1 MPLQHKRTLE
11 ANARIEN
18 IQEFLSVTKKFD
30 EKDAE
35 EEETGLDRLTRFL
48 LDLALI
54 ADTDDGDSESSEVT
68 LMYSSCGLGSGISCC
83 LPDWYGG
90 NVFPLSRASRRRGR
104 IGRET
109 SFRLTF

>member
-1 MPLQHKRTLE
+1 NLTVTQVVEAVLNQTGYIDALAAQNTLE

-18 IQEFLSVTKKFD
+18 IQEFLSVTKNFD

-54 ADTDDGDSESSEVT
+54 ADTDDGDTESSEVT
-68 LMYSSCGLGSGISCC
+68 LMTLH
-83 LPDWYGG
+83 
-90 NVFPLSRASRRRGR
+90 AA
-104 IGRET
+104 
-109 SFRLTF
+109 